1 MPKAQGTTFQHVRRL
16 LAAALVVSNRLFF
29 WSRVF
34 ARAQRNTMCCIICVK
49 ENQTHTHTRTMLTN
63 LWSTFQ
69 QHPWTFDVTLK
80 WSMLNWIH
88 LLVTLGIACL
98 PNKCWLSSQAVMK
111 KTPAYGAW
119 SWRACKRKQKQ
130 QDMEPTMKWS
140 LVPIVIY

>member
-1 MPKAQGTTFQHVRRL
+1 MPKAQGTTFQHVHRL

-49 ENQTHTHTRTMLTN
+49 ENQTHTHTHTRTMLTN

-69 QHPWTFDVTLK
+69 QHPWTFNVTLK

-111 KTPAYGAW
+111 KLQPTVLEAGELASASRNNRIW
-119 SWRACKRKQKQ
+119 SQ
-130 QDMEPTMKWS
+130 QWNGVWC
-140 LVPIVIY
+140 L